1 MGTRQVFRFSD
12 KFRGD
17 ISNSFA
23 WIPLILAK
31 LKDELIIKRVLNDLF
46 RVAQQK
52 YALEICKEILF
63 QQQKLPRKE
72 INEIVSI
79 AFGVC

>member
-31 LKDELIIKRVLNDLF
+31 LKDELIIKR
-46 RVAQQK
+46 
-52 YALEICKEILF
+52 ILIDF
-63 QQQKLPRKE
+63 
-72 INEIVSI
+72 V
-79 AFGVC
+79 